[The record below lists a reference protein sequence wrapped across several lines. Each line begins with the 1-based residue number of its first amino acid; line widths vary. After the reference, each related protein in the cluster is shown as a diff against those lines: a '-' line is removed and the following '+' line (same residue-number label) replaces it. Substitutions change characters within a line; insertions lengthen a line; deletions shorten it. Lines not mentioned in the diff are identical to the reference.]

1 MAYKITTYVKE
12 QTGGV
17 FLIVSFKGKRFH
29 ISTGMKSLTKFAG
42 SEFPA
47 TEPNHKAKTSRL
59 RRFYC
64 ECEDYILQHPA
75 DSAERVKSALKA
87 IVSGKEAAGGGG
99 RPLHEYI
106 SEFGGTHNKSTA
118 DIYLTTAKRV
128 RDFDAACNLGDVDK
142 KWLEAYRAHELG
154 RGRMLNGVGIDLRNI
169 RATFNWAIDNG
180 ASVAYPFRKFSIKD
194 ERTQHLYLPAEQIRV
209 LRDCP
214 VEPYQEV
221 YRDIFMLGFYLIGI
235 NISDLLELEK
245 PDLRFGRIA
254 YRRNKTHRLY
264 DIKVEPEAQAIIDK
278 YRGTKHLLRFL
289 DDGCNVRGFTY
300 NLNTA
305 LKRVGKLSVVKN
317 KRGAYVKKSIEPL
330 FPGITW
336 YTARRSWATAAASLD
351 IPKETIGKAL
361 GHSEWDNT
369 TTDIYITFD
378 NRKID
383 EANRR
388 VLDLIK

>member
-154 RGRMLNGVGIDLRNI
+154 R
-169 RATFNWAIDNG
+169 
-180 ASVAYPFRKFSIKD
+180 
-194 ERTQHLYLPAEQIRV
+194 
-209 LRDCP
+209 
-214 VEPYQEV
+214 
-221 YRDIFMLGFYLIGI
+221 
-235 NISDLLELEK
+235 
-245 PDLRFGRIA
+245 
-254 YRRNKTHRLY
+254 
-264 DIKVEPEAQAIIDK
+264 
-278 YRGTKHLLRFL
+278 
-289 DDGCNVRGFTY
+289 
-300 NLNTA
+300 
-305 LKRVGKLSVVKN
+305 VGKLSVVKN